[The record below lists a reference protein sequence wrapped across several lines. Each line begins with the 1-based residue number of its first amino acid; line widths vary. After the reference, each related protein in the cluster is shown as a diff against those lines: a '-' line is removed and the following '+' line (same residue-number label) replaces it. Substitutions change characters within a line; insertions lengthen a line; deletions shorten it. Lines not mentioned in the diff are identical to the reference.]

1 MFIYNISYKYQTQ
14 ILKVCMQPYKIA
26 YTANG
31 ISHFG
36 GAQLPCAL
44 PFPHCRDLRVYVM
57 MRPRFKC
64 SRKARMTRP
73 ASRKMARTIFI
84 KGVLST
90 ITGSNL
96 PRPTDTT
103 HSL

>member
-44 PFPHCRDLRVYVM
+44 SISALQGFACLRDD
-57 MRPRFKC
+57 
-64 SRKARMTRP
+64 A
-73 ASRKMARTIFI
+73 
-84 KGVLST
+84 
-90 ITGSNL
+90 
-96 PRPTDTT
+96 PT
-103 HSL
+103 L